1 MGFRNKHLSFSR
13 LARFEQCPAAFKYQ
27 YIDGVQT
34 ELTAVPLLFGKVVH
48 ATLERVFQDVIAEE
62 ATGPIDEARAKQ
74 IFADAWAESGLVGA
88 EVYREGLEIVRNFVR
103 SEGVVDHRDV
113 LAVEK
118 DFRLPLGRFSVIG
131 CIDRVNRVDDE
142 TIEVVDYKTN
152 RAIFTREEVDDS
164 LQLSLYEV
172 AARRI
177 WPWAKK
183 VRLSFAM
190 LRHGLRM
197 TTSRTPEQLE
207 AALAYAETLGK
218 MTEESKVF
226 PARLSTNCA
235 YCDHRER
242 CPAYENALKG
252 KRTTLSADPR
262 DLTAVA
268 KEREEVAKLS
278 KILYARKGELENV
291 LRAHLKEHD
300 DLVLAGVRYSL
311 APTQSV
317 RYPLGPTL
325 KVLEAQTGLPREQLL
340 ERVATIDKD
349 ALDAL
354 IRQSTRSLDRSRV
367 HLVRAELDAVAERS
381 VSARF
386 SAREVRS

>member
-13 LARFEQCPAAFKYQ
+13 LQRFEQCPAAFKYQ
-27 YIDGVQT
+27 YIDQVRADHDAT
-34 ELTAVPLLFGKVVH
+34 PLLFGKVVH
-48 ATLERVFQDVIAEE
+48 ATLERIFQDVIAEE
-62 ATGPIDEARAKQ
+62 RTGPIDEARAQKV
-74 IFADAWAESGLVGA
+74 FGEAWTESGLVGA
-88 EVYREGLEIVRNFVR
+88 LIYREGLDLVRMFVR

-118 DFRLPLGRFSVIG
+118 EFRLPLGRFTVIG
-131 CIDRVNRVDDE
+131 SIDRVNRVDDE

-152 RAIFTREEVDDS
+152 RALFTREEVEDS

-218 MTEESKVF
+218 MTEEAGDFRPRV
-226 PARLSTNCA
+226 TGNCA
-235 YCDHRER
+235 YCDFRDR
-242 CPAYENALKG
+242 CPAYASALKG
-252 KRTTLSADPR
+252 TRTTVVADPS
-262 DLTAVA
+262 DLEAVA
-268 KEREEVAKLS
+268 QEREEVTKLS
-278 KILYARKGELENV
+278 KILYARKSELEQV
-291 LRAHLKEHD
+291 LRAHLRKHD
-300 DLVLAGVRYSL
+300 DLVLAGVRYAL
-311 APTQSV
+311 VPTQTT

-325 KVLEAQTGLPREQLL
+325 RVLEAQTGLPREDLL

-354 IRQSTRSLDRSRV
+354 IRQQSLDRSRA
-367 HLVRAELDAVAERS
+367 HLVRAELDSVAERTM
-381 VSARF
+381 SARF

>member
-1 MGFRNKHLSFSR
+1 MPEAPVPFSPSVALPLRRQPRWDSETSTCRWR

-27 YIDGVQT
+27 YIDGVHT

-62 ATGPIDEARAKQ
+62 ISGSIDEARAKQ
-74 IFADAWAESGLVGA
+74 IFANAWAESGLVGA

-103 SEGVVDHRDV
+103 SEGVIDHRDV

-207 AALAYAETLGK
+207 AALSYAETLGR
-218 MTEESKVF
+218 
-226 PARLSTNCA
+226 PRRARCS
-235 YCDHRER
+235 R
-242 CPAYENALKG
+242 
-252 KRTTLSADPR
+252 
-262 DLTAVA
+262 
-268 KEREEVAKLS
+268 
-278 KILYARKGELENV
+278 
-291 LRAHLKEHD
+291 RAS
-300 DLVLAGVRYSL
+300 RPT
-311 APTQSV
+311 APTAITASAA
-317 RYPLGPTL
+317 R
-325 KVLEAQTGLPREQLL
+325 R
-340 ERVATIDKD
+340 
-349 ALDAL
+349 
-354 IRQSTRSLDRSRV
+354 TRAPSR
-367 HLVRAELDAVAERS
+367 A
-381 VSARF
+381 SARP
-386 SAREVRS
+386 